1 MIRFGGLPPAH
12 PGLIQPLRAS
22 TAWIQILW
30 PAPPV
35 INLCCCILTSWR
47 GSTGLAQRDGT
58 KKPAIGAVNTTS
70 GKPKEAL
77 TAVSAAPR
85 RRRLTIRELLK
96 PHSLSLG
103 LGFLAVL
110 GEALANLLQPWPLKI
125 VLDEVFKGHA
135 GSSGL
140 PHFVYAYL
148 GPDKLAAVKFA
159 CIAVL
164 AIALLDAVSTYAEKY
179 LTTSVGQWVTY
190 DLRRALYAH
199 MQRLS
204 IAFHDQKRTGDLISR
219 VTSDVDDIQSFIAS
233 GLLSSFINVIT
244 LAGMVGVMFW
254 LNWRFT
260 LIALSVAPL
269 LFFVVYTYTRRI
281 KQAARKVR
289 KKESIVFSVVEE
301 VLSSI
306 RVVKAF
312 ARERYEQERLEEAS
326 LEEVESSLR
335 ARSLKAK
342 LTPLVDLIVAA
353 GTCLVLW
360 FGAQLTLKGA
370 LSVGSMV
377 LFIQYLSKMYKPM
390 QELSKMTDTYSKAA
404 VGYERIQEIL
414 QTDNEV
420 RDLRGARVVKKL
432 SGKIEFEHVTFS
444 YSPDQPIIRD
454 MSFRIDPGQVAALVG
469 PTGVG
474 KTTIVSLVPRFYDP
488 DEGVVKIDGIDV
500 RQIKQQS
507 LRQQISYV
515 LQENVLFH
523 GPLWQNIAYG
533 KPEASRKEI
542 IRAAELANAMEFI
555 DKLPQG
561 FDTIV
566 GERGMTLSGG
576 QRQRIAIARAVIRNT
591 PILMLDEPTSGLD
604 AASEKLVFAALD
616 RLMEGK
622 TTIVIAHRL
631 STVRRADV
639 IFVVNEGAIV
649 EQGTHEKLLKAGG
662 LYAELY
668 SLQFKGEDA
677 A

>member
-1 MIRFGGLPPAH
+1 MKALALFTHIACPKEPDV
-12 PGLIQPLRAS
+12 PS
-22 TAWIQILW
+22 
-30 PAPPV
+30 
-35 INLCCCILTSWR
+35 CCCILILER
-47 GSTGLAQRDGT
+47 VAVLT
-58 KKPAIGAVNTTS
+58 KKIKTKGAGATAELAKRRAVAREATQAATTPGRETTGEGRS
-70 GKPKEAL
+70 VAP
-77 TAVSAAPR
+77 AAPPAR
-85 RRRLTIRELLK
+85 KRLTLRELLK
-96 PHSLSLG
+96 PHRLSLG

-110 GEALANLLQPWPLKI
+110 GEAIANLLQPWPLKL
-125 VLDEVFKGHA
+125 VLDEVFRAHA
-135 GSSGL
+135 GKTGV
-140 PHFVYAYL
+140 PHFIYRFL
-148 GPDKLAAVKFA
+148 GTDKLAMVKFA
-159 CIAVL
+159 CLAVV

-204 IAFHDQKRTGDLISR
+204 LAFHDQKRTGDLISR
-219 VTSDVDDIQSFIAS
+219 VTSDIDDIQSFISS

-244 LAGMVGVMFW
+244 LLGMVGVMFW
-254 LNWRFT
+254 INWKFT

-269 LFFVVYTYTRRI
+269 LFLVVYSYTRRI
-281 KQAARKVR
+281 KKAARKVR
-289 KKESIVFSVVEE
+289 KKESEVFSVVEE

-312 ARERYEQERLEEAS
+312 AREQYEQERLEEAS
-326 LEEVESSLR
+326 LEEVESALR

-342 LTPLVDLIVAA
+342 LTPLVDLIVAV

-360 FGAQLTLKGA
+360 FGARLTLSGA

-377 LFIQYLSKMYKPM
+377 LFVQYLSKMYKPM

-414 QTDNEV
+414 RTDNEV
-420 RDLRGARVVKKL
+420 RDMKGARTVKKL
-432 SGKIEFEHVTFS
+432 KGKIEFENVSFRYAS
-444 YSPDQPIIRD
+444 GQPIISD
-454 MSFRIDPGQVAALVG
+454 MTFCIEPGQVAAIVG

-474 KTTIVSLVPRFYDP
+474 KTTVLSLVARFYDP
-488 DEGVVKIDGIDV
+488 DKGVVKIDGMDI
-500 RQIKQQS
+500 RRFRQQS
-507 LRQQISYV
+507 LRQQMSYV

-533 KPEASRKEI
+533 KPEATRREI
-542 IRAAELANAMEFI
+542 MRAAEQANATEFI
-555 DKLPQG
+555 EKLPQG
-561 FDTIV
+561 LDTIV

-576 QRQRIAIARAVIRNT
+576 QRQRVAIARAIIRNT
-591 PILMLDEPTSGLD
+591 PILLLDEPTSGLD
-604 AASEKLVFAALD
+604 AASEKLVFEALD

-631 STVRRADV
+631 STIRRADV
-639 IFVVNEGAIV
+639 IYVVSDGTIA
-649 EQGTHEKLLKAGG
+649 EQGNHRELLKKGG

-668 SLQFKGEDA
+668 NLQFKGEGA